1 MAIVITNGTY
11 YICLNEN
18 GKHRKTEDINKAIQ
32 YDSINQAKSIC
43 GHIKIARHKDIIS
56 MILRKIRSFG
66 NK

>member
-32 YDSINQAKSIC
+32 YDSMNAK
-43 GHIKIARHKDIIS
+43 IIS
-56 MILRKIRSFG
+56 VVGIH
-66 NK
+66 

>member
-11 YICLNEN
+11 CICLNEN

-32 YDSINQAKSIC
+32 YDSINQAKKYLWA
-43 GHIKIARHKDIIS
+43 HQDRKTQDIIS

>member
-32 YDSINQAKSIC
+32 YDSINQA
-43 GHIKIARHKDIIS
+43 IKYLWAHQD
-56 MILRKIRSFG
+56 RKTQG
-66 NK
+66 

>member
-32 YDSINQAKSIC
+32 YL
-43 GHIKIARHKDIIS
+43 KDKNVGVE
-56 MILRKIRSFG
+56 MILDGRTA
-66 NK
+66 